1 MRTLSRTAVLLA
13 MLAVFSCAAV
23 SPAAWAA
30 PAQDRGTISMDFNN
44 VDLQVL
50 IKFISEVTGRNFIVD
65 NKVQGKVTIYS
76 PMKISPE
83 EAYQVFE
90 SVLMVHG
97 FAITKAGSVYKIL
110 PSADARVGA
119 GKPFSEGTMAGGRG
133 QDGLVTQVVTLKN
146 SSAAELVKL
155 LPQMLGPSGIV
166 NVYQPT
172 NTLILTAPRINV
184 EQVLRIVEIVDRSL
198 YTPAMKTFQLQF
210 GDSKTVAASINK
222 LLTTQAAEQEKL
234 GKRSFAM
241 VQEDART
248 NTLIAL
254 ADPESMRFIQTML
267 DVMDIPTPKGKGDIH
282 MLRLM
287 NADAE
292 DVAKVINSL
301 VERQGK
307 TEEEKILS
315 RDVKIV
321 ADDATNSLIIT
332 ARPDDFD
339 ILRSTIA
346 GLDVER
352 KQVFIEALI
361 MEASSDASFS
371 FGVNWAAGRI
381 VGSGTEAFL
390 FGSSNLGGGTV
401 GFPSDPDAGT
411 ISFPSGG
418 TLGALFDDAVT
429 IGGTAYSIQA
439 ILSAIRGDNQY
450 TILATPQLLTL
461 DNEEAQVNVVN
472 NVPFAKESTT
482 SNVNQDYNS
491 VTIDYK
497 DVGVKLKIT
506 PHISENNTLRLEIE
520 QEVSRVIS
528 SLVTVSDDQQ
538 IIAPTTRKREVQTSI
553 RMRDGQTAVIAGLL
567 SEDDSDSAGQIP
579 GLGDIPVLGWLFK
592 NKTESRTNTN
602 LYIFITP
609 RIIGTFEES
618 ERLAKEKS
626 KVLHE
631 QQVGT
636 DGLGLPVVG
645 QPRMLSPVRVVGQ

>member
-1 MRTLSRTAVLLA
+1 MKTLFPTIILLA
-13 MLAVFSCAAV
+13 ALVLAAGAMPPADAA
-23 SPAAWAA
+23 AAQ
-30 PAQDRGTISMDFNN
+30 PKDRGTISMDFNN

-50 IKFISEVTGRNFIVD
+50 IKFISEITGRNFIVD
-65 NKVQGKVTIYS
+65 RKVQGRATIYS
-76 PMKISPE
+76 PVKISPE

-90 SVLMVHG
+90 SVLQVHG
-97 FAITKAGSVYKIL
+97 FAVTKAGSVYKIL
-110 PSADARVGA
+110 PLVEARVGA
-119 GKPFSEGTMAGGRG
+119 GKPFREGSVAAGQGE
-133 QDGLVTQVVTLKN
+133 DGLITQVVTLQH

-172 NTLILTAPRINV
+172 NTLIITAPRMNV
-184 EQVLRIVEIVDRSL
+184 EQVLEIVGIVDRSL
-198 YTPAMKTFQLQF
+198 YVPGMKTFHLQY
-210 GDSKTVAASINK
+210 GDAKTVAASVNK
-222 LLTTQAAEQEKL
+222 ILQSQAKEQEKL
-234 GKRSFAM
+234 GKRAFSL

-248 NTLIAL
+248 NTIIAL
-254 ADPESMRFIQTML
+254 ADPESMRFIETML
-267 DVMDIPTPKGKGDIH
+267 KVLDIPTPKGKGDIH
-282 MLRLM
+282 MIRLM

-292 DVAKVINSL
+292 DVAKVINTL

-321 ADDATNSLIIT
+321 ADQATNSLIIT

-339 ILRSTIA
+339 ILRGTIA
-346 GLDVER
+346 QLDVER

-371 FGVNWAAGRI
+371 FGVNWAAGRET
-381 VGSGTEAFL
+381 GDSDAFL

-401 GFPSDPDAGT
+401 SFPSDASEGT
-411 ISFPSGG
+411 LSFPSGG
-418 TLGALFDDAVT
+418 SLGALLEDAVT

-439 ILSAIRGDNQY
+439 ILTAIRGDNQY
-450 TILATPQLLTL
+450 SVLATPQLLTL

-472 NVPFAKESTT
+472 NVPFAKESTS
-482 SNVNQDYNS
+482 SNTNADYNS
-491 VTIDYK
+491 VSIDYK

-528 SLVTVSDDQQ
+528 SLVTVGDDQQ
-538 IIAPTTRKREVQTSI
+538 IIAPTTRKREVQTAI

-567 SEDDSDSAGQIP
+567 SEDESTSAGQVP
-579 GLGDIPVLGWLFK
+579 GLGDVPLMGWLFK
-592 NKTESRTNTN
+592 NKSESKTQTN
-602 LYIFITP
+602 LFIFITP

-618 ERLAKEKS
+618 ERLAKTKNRE
-626 KVLHE
+626 LHLI
-631 QQVGT
+631 QVGE
-636 DGLGLPVVG
+636 DGLGRPVLDG
-645 QPRMLSPVRVVGQ
+645 PRALTPLAGAPQS

>member
-1 MRTLSRTAVLLA
+1 MRTIFPTILLLA
-13 MLAVFSCAAV
+13 ALVCAACAAL
-23 SPAAWAA
+23 PADAQAA
-30 PAQDRGTISMDFNN
+30 KPKDQGTISMDFNN

-50 IKFISEVTGRNFIVD
+50 IKFISEITGRNFIVD
-65 NKVQGKVTIYS
+65 RKVQGRVTIYS
-76 PMKISPE
+76 PTKISPE

-90 SVLMVHG
+90 SVLLVHG

-110 PSADARVGA
+110 PSAEARVGA
-119 GKPFSEGTMAGGRG
+119 GKPFREGTVAGGRG
-133 QDGLVTQVVTLKN
+133 QDELITQVVTLQH

-155 LPQMLGPSGIV
+155 LPQMLGPSGTV

-172 NTLILTAPRINV
+172 NTLIITAPRINV

-198 YTPAMKTFQLQF
+198 YVPSMQTFHLQF
-210 GDSKTVAASINK
+210 GDAKTVSASVNK
-222 LLTTQAAEQEKL
+222 LLQSQAAEQEKL
-234 GKRSFAM
+234 GKRAFSM

-248 NTLIAL
+248 NTIIAL
-254 ADPESMRFIQTML
+254 ADPESMRFIETML
-267 DVMDIPTPKGKGDIH
+267 EVLDIPTPKGKGDIH
-282 MLRLM
+282 MMRLM

-307 TEEEKILS
+307 TEEEKLLS

-321 ADDATNSLIIT
+321 ADESTNSLIIT

-339 ILRSTIA
+339 ILRGTIRE
-346 GLDVER
+346 LDVER

-371 FGVNWAAGRI
+371 FGVNWAAGRV
-381 VGSGTEAFL
+381 VGTGTEAFL

-401 GFPSDPDAGT
+401 TFPTDPDAGSLT
-411 ISFPSGG
+411 FPAGG
-418 TLGALFDDAVT
+418 TLGALLDDAVT

-450 TILATPQLLTL
+450 SILATPQLLTL

-482 SNVNQDYNS
+482 SNINQDYNS
-491 VTIDYK
+491 VSIDYK

-506 PHISENNTLRLEIE
+506 PHISDNETLRLEIE

-567 SEDDSDSAGQIP
+567 SEDESNSAGQIP

-592 NKTESRTNTN
+592 NKTESKTNTN
-602 LYIFITP
+602 LFIFITP
-609 RIIGTFEES
+609 RIIDSFEAS
-618 ERLAKEKS
+618 DRLAKEKTRD
-626 KVLHE
+626 LHE
-631 QQVGT
+631 QQVGA
-636 DGLGLPVVG
+636 DGLGTPVLGKPRPLPLRAA
-645 QPRMLSPVRVVGQ
+645 QP